1 MGETA
6 TGTVEQTVDPGGI
19 VDTDI
24 LVDALRKVTKAIT
37 FLRGAERYLT
47 VTAITQMELIQ
58 GCRNMAELRRVE
70 QFLRRFAARGLSD
83 PIGRIGVSLMRR
95 YRLSHGLLLPDA
107 LIAATALEHGV
118 TLYTKNVRH
127 FRMIPALTVGRPY

>member
-6 TGTVEQTVDPGGI
+6 TGTVERTLDPGGI

-24 LVDALRKVTKAIT
+24 LVDVLREVTAAIT
-37 FLRGAERYLT
+37 FLRDAERYVT

-58 GCRNMAELRRVE
+58 GSRNRAELRRVE
-70 QFLRRFAARGLSD
+70 QFLRRFAVRGLSEL
-83 PIGRIGVSLMRR
+83 IGGIGVSLMRQ

-107 LIAATALEHGV
+107 LIAACALEHGV

-127 FRMIPALTVGRPY
+127 FRIIPGLTVVRPY

>member
-6 TGTVEQTVDPGGI
+6 AGTVERTVDPGGI

-24 LVDALRKVTKAIT
+24 LVDALRRVASAIT
-37 FLRGAERYLT
+37 FLRDTEPYLAVT
-47 VTAITQMELIQ
+47 VITQMELIQ

-70 QFLRRFAARGLSD
+70 QFLRRFAVRGLSEL
-83 PIGRIGVSLMRR
+83 IGGTSVSLMRR

-107 LIAATALEHGV
+107 MIAASALA
-118 TLYTKNVRH
+118 Y
-127 FRMIPALTVGRPY
+127 

>member
-1 MGETA
+1 
-6 TGTVEQTVDPGGI
+6 
-19 VDTDI
+19 
-24 LVDALRKVTKAIT
+24 
-37 FLRGAERYLT
+37 
-47 VTAITQMELIQ
+47 MELIQ
-58 GCRNMAELRRVE
+58 GCRNMPEVRRVE

-127 FRMIPALTVGRPY
+127 FRMIRALTVVRPY